1 MLNFGV
7 SRASISCKSA
17 QTVTEFSGNWANLVR
32 QIREMLPNRRYTTSN
47 AAKMLQ

>member
-17 QTVTEFSGNWANLVR
+17 QTVTELSGNWANLVR
-32 QIREMLPNRRYTTSN
+32 QIREMSPNRRYTISN
-47 AAKMLQ
+47 TAKMLQ